1 MFSVNVYKKFKNIP
15 AKSLFF
21 ICQISDFVVYYILIY
36 YAEWERSAVN
46 VYLDNSATTK
56 PCESAVK
63 KVIEMCT
70 DNFGNP
76 SSLHLCGY
84 NAKKEL
90 DDARRTLA
98 SVLSC
103 SENEVYFTS
112 SGTIANNTAIM
123 GTVRTKKREG
133 KKIITTML
141 EHPSVLKHFELL
153 SEQGFETVFLKPD
166 NKGKISLEEL
176 SNVVDD
182 NTILVSVMAVNNEV
196 GSIQDI
202 SKIKGIIKSKN
213 SNAYFH
219 CDAVQ
224 AFGKIPLKPKKM
236 GIDLMSMS
244 AHKIHG
250 IKGAGALF
258 VNSSS
263 RLLPSIVGGGQ
274 ENGLISGTEPM
285 PAICA
290 FAAAV
295 KDIGNIEKNLD
306 YVSAV
311 KKHFIEKIEKADG
324 IYINS
329 TDDSL
334 PYIINISV
342 EGVPSQVMLNSL
354 SSMGIYVSAGSA
366 CAKGHRSEVLTSMG
380 VSPKLIDSAIRISL
394 AKTTT
399 ENDMDLLYNGIVDTI
414 NRVRR

>member
-1 MFSVNVYKKFKNIP
+1 MS
-15 AKSLFF
+15 
-21 ICQISDFVVYYILIY
+21 
-36 YAEWERSAVN
+36 

-56 PCESAVK
+56 PCEATVK
-63 KVIEMCT
+63 KVLEMCT
-70 DNFGNP
+70 EHFGNP
-76 SSLHLCGY
+76 SSLHMCGY

-90 DDARRTLA
+90 DESRRILA
-98 SVLSC
+98 SALSC
-103 SENEVYFTS
+103 AENEVYFTS
-112 SGTIANNTAIM
+112 SGTIANNTAII
-123 GTVRTKKREG
+123 GTARTKKREG
-133 KKIITTML
+133 KKIITTAL
-141 EHPSVLKHFELL
+141 EHPSVMKHFEML
-153 SEQGFETVFLKPD
+153 SEQGFEAVYLKPD
-166 NKGKISLEEL
+166 SNGKISLDEL
-176 SNVVDD
+176 SNAVDE

-202 SKIKGIIKSKN
+202 SKVKNIIKSKN
-213 SNAYFH
+213 SKAYFH

-274 ENGLISGTEPM
+274 ESGLVSGTEPM
-285 PAICA
+285 PAICG

-306 YVSAV
+306 FVASLKNY
-311 KKHFIEKIEKADG
+311 FTEKIKTVDG
-324 IYINS
+324 IYMNS
-329 TDDSL
+329 TEDSL

-366 CAKGHRSEVLTSMG
+366 CAKGHRSEVLTAMG

-394 AKTTT
+394 SKNNTKQ
-399 ENDMDLLYNGIVDTI
+399 DMDLLLDGIVETI